1 MDRIGWIDLRKNISH
16 IGSPN
21 VGRQPSMNEFVKE
34 TTSVNFGGTSV
45 MTEGKAL
52 IITMVIMV
60 VGTFLLNAIVQGF
73 IG

>member
-1 MDRIGWIDLRKNISH
+1 
-16 IGSPN
+16 
-21 VGRQPSMNEFVKE
+21 MNEFVKE
-34 TTSVNFGGTSV
+34 TTTVNFGGTSV